1 MRRARFI
8 FFILMVSISLC
19 GYARKVVTA
28 KSPDG
33 QTSVCITLSDRIYY
47 DVVSKGETLLKKSV
61 IGMQLR
67 DRTLG
72 ANPALKR
79 KRVRSVN
86 ETVKPLFPLKYSSV
100 ENNYTLL
107 TLEMKGGYA
116 VDFRLYDDGVAFR
129 MRTSLPGEI
138 EVMQENAVFQLA
150 DSCDLVLQQPGGF
163 KTGCEENYSLVKS
176 NKWKKDDRMTE
187 LPVLIMGKN
196 QKILLSEF
204 DLYSYPGL
212 FLKGNADNSL
222 AAIQPKT
229 PLEYE
234 DRGDRSQ
241 RIIKEADYIAKTS
254 GTRTFPWRYML
265 ITQEDGRLAENTMP
279 VRLAPEC
286 RIEDTAWIKPGQTC
300 WDWLNGIP
308 YGTDVTFKGGINLDT
323 YILPHATASPT

>member
-1 MRRARFI
+1 
-8 FFILMVSISLC
+8 
-19 GYARKVVTA
+19 
-28 KSPDG
+28 
-33 QTSVCITLSDRIYY
+33 
-47 DVVSKGETLLKKSV
+47 
-61 IGMQLR
+61 MQLR

-72 ANPALKR
+72 VNPALKR

-86 ETVKPLFPLKYSSV
+86 EIVKPLFPLKYSSV

-138 EVMQENAVFQLA
+138 EVMQENAVFKLA

-196 QKILLSEF
+196 QNILLSEF

-212 FLKGNADNSL
+212 FLKGNADCMAMDYLREQSIVNSDTKL
-222 AAIQPKT
+222 HIKMARNGGFAGVI
-229 PLEYE
+229 
-234 DRGDRSQ
+234 SQ
-241 RIIKEADYIAKTS
+241 
-254 GTRTFPWRYML
+254 
-265 ITQEDGRLAENTMP
+265 
-279 VRLAPEC
+279 
-286 RIEDTAWIKPGQTC
+286 
-300 WDWLNGIP
+300 
-308 YGTDVTFKGGINLDT
+308 
-323 YILPHATASPT
+323 